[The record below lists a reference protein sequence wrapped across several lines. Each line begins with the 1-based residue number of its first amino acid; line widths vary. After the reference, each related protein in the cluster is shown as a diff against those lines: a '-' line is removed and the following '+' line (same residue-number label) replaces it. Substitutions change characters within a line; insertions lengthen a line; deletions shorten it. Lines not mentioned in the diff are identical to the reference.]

1 MQEIKTFTSQ
11 FDIHSI
17 MSDVEKVIQEG
28 LNKLLVNYIE
38 RHELLEKTHQQ
49 LMKLPSIANE
59 LQSRQQNWNADSES
73 NSEDNT
79 ENYDGKDFVS
89 SIKDM
94 TENIVRE
101 HVVCLENKLNKMEK
115 KYDAIVPILDKLLG
129 KITHLNYDIKEL
141 QNRNKNNEEVVYRDT
156 IEKSSVVK
164 SCENENIEIRFEEE
178 ISDDEDVN
186 PALITSS
193 VINLNQNTDE
203 TNNDDSEK
211 ENIDSEK
218 AVIEEESEEEF
229 DDELSVGEELGEHET
244 PCTKEEQNIESEKE
258 VKEESGKDVEEAS
271 VEEESEEDVEEASVE
286 TETKEEESED
296 LEEASVE
303 TETKEEEESEDEE
316 EEIFEIDIDD
326 TTYCTNNDENGFI
339 WELTEDGEQGEK
351 VGYFKGG
358 EPFFYADEN

>member
-79 ENYDGKDFVS
+79 ENYDGNDFVS

-164 SCENENIEIRFEEE
+164 SCENENIEIHIEEE

-186 PALITSS
+186 PALITCS

-218 AVIEEESEEEF
+218 AVIEEEFEEEIY
-229 DDELSVGEELGEHET
+229 DELSVGEELGEHET

-258 VKEESGKDVEEAS
+258 VKEESEEDVQEAS
-271 VEEESEEDVEEASVE
+271 VETETKEEESEDVEEESEEDVEEASVE
-286 TETKEEESED
+286 TETK
-296 LEEASVE
+296 
-303 TETKEEEESEDEE
+303 EEESEDEE

-358 EPFFYADEN
+358 EPFFYAEEN